1 MNTGPESVR
10 PAWLVDT
17 QAHPGIEVD
26 EGEEG
31 EEEEEEGGELVE
43 REVLTF
49 ILITH
54 DWVRLLTFGRIFSS
68 RRAQNADSLRYFPEP
83 SGRSI

>member
-10 PAWLVDT
+10 SAWLVDT

-43 REVLTF
+43 REVLEY
-49 ILITH
+49 ILYTYR
-54 DWVRLLTFGRIFSS
+54 WVRLLTFGLIFSS
-68 RRAQNADSLRYFPEP
+68 RRAQNADSLRYFPDP

>member
-26 EGEEG
+26 RGAQG

-43 REVLTF
+43 REAL
-49 ILITH
+49 
-54 DWVRLLTFGRIFSS
+54 DEYSYR
-68 RRAQNADSLRYFPEP
+68 
-83 SGRSI
+83 

>member
-31 EEEEEEGGELVE
+31 EEEEETGGELVE
-43 REVLTF
+43 REVLKQS
-49 ILITH
+49 ILTYS
-54 DWVRLLTFGRIFSS
+54 WVRLLTLGRMFSS
-68 RRAQNADSLRYFPEP
+68 RRAQNADSLRYFPDP